1 MEFNNILGRSESPY
15 LQEASHQPVHWQLFT
30 DDVFRLARELDRP
43 ILLDIGAVWCHWCHV
58 MDNESYSDAEVAAI
72 INSRFVPVKVDRD
85 QMPDVD
91 ARYQTAIGAMTGAGG
106 WPLTGFLT
114 PDGRAFYGGTYFP
127 KNDMQGR
134 PGLMSLLPEIADTYS
149 KRREDVYKSAEEI
162 EQYVKEFE
170 SRTAKSGALVEKII
184 QDIVKFA
191 IEKADNEFGG
201 FGTAPKFFNATALL
215 LLAEE
220 VDKSSDP
227 ALRRVVETTLDRIAQ
242 GGVYDQ
248 LGGGFHRYS
257 VDRYW
262 HVPHFEKMLYDNSL
276 MLVVYLKAFEWS
288 AKELYSETSRRTA
301 DWILETMRSPEGPFH
316 AHEDADVGPNDD
328 GSYWTWTEAEV
339 RNSLNEEEFAVIAQ
353 YFDIRK
359 SPNDTHELPDRNV
372 LRVAVAP
379 AEIGKELGKPESRI
393 TQLIAS
399 ATRKMN
405 EARSRRK
412 SPFIDKTILAD
423 RNGLAI
429 SSLTEASLVLKERR
443 YLDAAGKA
451 ADYILLKMTDERGRV
466 AHAFAAN
473 VVTYDGLLDDQ
484 VYFGIAL
491 LDLFD
496 VMRNDSHLDA
506 AEKIAQTLLD
516 DFEDKEG
523 GGFFD
528 RPASRKGNG
537 ILSSKKKPIDDA
549 PTPSGNSGAAI
560 FLDRLFTITENR
572 EYYDAADRTLRAFAG
587 GADSFGIY
595 VSNFGRAL
603 RLHLALR
610 KNRK

>member
-1 MEFNNILGRSESPY
+1 MEFENILSQSESPY
-15 LQEASHQPVHWQLFT
+15 LQEAAHQPVRWQMFT
-30 DDVFRLARELDRP
+30 DDAFRLARELDRP
-43 ILLDIGAVWCHWCHV
+43 ILLDIGAVWCPWCHV

-127 KNDMQGR
+127 KNDLQSR
-134 PGLMSLLPEIADTYS
+134 PGLLSLLPEIADTYA

-170 SRTAKSGALVEKII
+170 SRTAKSGELDEKIVQHI
-184 QDIVKFA
+184 AKFA
-191 IEKADNEFGG
+191 VDKADNEFGG
-201 FGTAPKFFNATALL
+201 FGTAPKFFNATALQ

-220 VDKSSDP
+220 AGRTGD
-227 ALRRVVETTLDRIAQ
+227 LEFRRVVETTLDRIAE

-276 MLVVYLKAFEWS
+276 MLAVYLKAFEWS
-288 AKELYSETSRRTA
+288 GKDLYAVTARRTA
-301 DWILETMRSPEGPFH
+301 DWILVTMRSPEGPFH
-316 AHEDADVGPNDD
+316 AHEDADIGPNDD

-339 RNSLNEEEFAVIAQ
+339 RNALTEEEFGVITR

-372 LRVAVAP
+372 LRVAIAP
-379 AEIGKELGKPESRI
+379 AEIAKELGKSESKV
-393 TQLIAS
+393 TQLIES
-399 ATRKMN
+399 AKRRML
-405 EARSRRK
+405 EARSHRK
-412 SPFIDKTILAD
+412 SPFIDRTVLAD

-429 SSLTEASLVLKERR
+429 SALAEASLVLRERS
-443 YLDAAGKA
+443 YLEAAETA
-451 ADYILLKMTDERGRV
+451 ADFILSKMTDDRGKV
-466 AHAFAAN
+466 AHAFAGN
-473 VVTYDGLLDDQ
+473 SVTYNGLLDDQ
-484 VYFGIAL
+484 VYLGISL

-496 VMRNDSHLDA
+496 VTRNDMHLDA
-506 AEKIAQTLLD
+506 AEKIAQVLLY
-516 DFEDKEG
+516 DFEDKEA

-528 RPASRKGNG
+528 RPVETKREG

-572 EYYDAADRTLRAFAG
+572 EYYDAADRTLKAFAG
-587 GADSFGIY
+587 GTDNFGIY
-595 VSNFGRAL
+595 VANLGRAL
-603 RLHLALR
+603 SLHLALR